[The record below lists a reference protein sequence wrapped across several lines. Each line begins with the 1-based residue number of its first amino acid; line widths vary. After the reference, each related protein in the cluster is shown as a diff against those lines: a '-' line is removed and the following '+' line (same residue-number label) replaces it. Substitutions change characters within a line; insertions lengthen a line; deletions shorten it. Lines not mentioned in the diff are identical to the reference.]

1 MTKQKLYPKPQNMH
15 RRIFASLV
23 LLLMVCSIFA
33 QSSKLS
39 PATQLLLSEYADIT
53 PKGKFKAAAVK
64 NSSHRVLTI
73 VLLNEGAEVSD
84 EIFSSLGIEVVKRR
98 GTIVFANVPVNRL
111 RALAEVEG
119 IRSIN
124 TGSKTTL
131 YNDHARQNTMADQVH
146 EMTKEN
152 SLAADVPEKFRGK
165 GVIVAVIDEE
175 IDFGHPAFRDANGK
189 SRVKQAMKVMYN
201 EKGEA
206 VSSVTINQ
214 DQIDEA
220 LSVADIP
227 AEIGHG
233 THVAGVAAGS
243 TAALPDDAPAKKLY
257 GMAPEADLLFYDG
270 YKDYTPQTLFAISN
284 AFDIADKEQRP
295 LVINMSFG
303 SISALTDG
311 TDQFSLEYA
320 ELIKQYDMAGKVICV
335 ASANNG
341 DFPTSAIFQCERPIA
356 ADGDWTLQKKI
367 ACAPS
372 GEPDQI
378 EDIPFPVYTL
388 WDDISFYSSD
398 AREFAVKYDFVN
410 HETKEIIASTPL
422 MTPDYLQQLQGKP
435 IVLEGEGGENGDYT
449 VVMGH
454 SSMLSAAN
462 RLYHSIS
469 LAQAMF
475 AVPVRMVANIYTK
488 ETGMTINTAVESTC
502 LLEVLDDTE
511 GIYAEPDFD
520 GSMNEY
526 GSTENV
532 ISVGSYQSH
541 ENFVNYMGVIGKMYD
556 VPAGTVSPY
565 SSYRTE
571 KYGLPGPYIIAP
583 GGHIISAYHHNI
595 KDPETEGLTD
605 ETSCVTEYNGV
616 EYLWGHMSGTS
627 MASPAAAGIIALWLQ
642 ADPTLTTADVRK
654 VLKESADYDK
664 FCEAE
669 PARVG
674 VGKINALRGLEYILS
689 TSGIKTVGISSNN
702 HTTKR
707 LDSRGNIVIEK
718 NGQLYNVMGVK
729 VCKD

>member
-1 MTKQKLYPKPQNMH
+1 MAKQKLYPKSQNMH
-15 RRIFASLV
+15 KRIFASLV
-23 LLLMVCSIFA
+23 LLMMVCCVFA

-39 PATQLLLSEYADIT
+39 PATQLLLSEYADVT

-64 NSSHRVLTI
+64 DSSHRVLTI
-73 VLLNEGAEVSD
+73 VLLNEGADVSD
-84 EIFSSLGIEVVKRR
+84 ETFSSLGIEVVKRR
-98 GTIVFANVPVNRL
+98 GTVVFANVPVNRL
-111 RALAEVEG
+111 VALADVEG

-124 TGSKTTL
+124 AGGKTTT
-131 YNDHARQNTMADQVH
+131 YNDHARQNTMVDQVH

-152 SLAADVPEKFRGK
+152 SSVADVSEKFRGK
-165 GVIVAVIDEE
+165 GVLVAVIDAE
-175 IDFGHPAFRDANGK
+175 IDFGHPAFRDADGK
-189 SRVKQAMKVMYN
+189 SRVKKAMKVEFDDYGKVVH
-201 EKGEA
+201 E
-206 VSSVTINQ
+206 VTINQ
-214 DQIDEA
+214 DQIDES
-220 LSVADIP
+220 LEVADIP
-227 AEIGHG
+227 AEVGHG
-233 THVAGVAAGS
+233 THVAGIAAGS
-243 TAALPDDAPAKKLY
+243 TAALADDDPAKKLY
-257 GMAPEADLLFYDG
+257 GMAPEADLLFYEG
-270 YKDYTPQTLFAISN
+270 YKDFTPQTLFAISD

-311 TDQFSLEYA
+311 TDDFSMGYA

-341 DFPTSAIFQCERPIA
+341 DYPTAAIFQCERPIA

-422 MTPDYLQQLQGKP
+422 LTLDYIEQLHGQP
-435 IVLEGEGGENGDYT
+435 LALEAEGGENGDYT
-449 VVMGH
+449 VVMGCATQ
-454 SSMLSAAN
+454 LSAAN
-462 RLYHSIS
+462 RLYHSIT
-469 LAQAMF
+469 LGQAMF

-502 LLEVLDDTE
+502 LLEILDDTE

-520 GSMNEY
+520 GSLNEY
-526 GSTENV
+526 ASTENV

-541 ENFVNYMGVIGKMYD
+541 ENFINYMGEVNKQYD
-556 VPAGTVSPY
+556 QPVGAISPF

-583 GGHIISAYHHNI
+583 GCHIISAYHHNL
-595 KDPETEGLTD
+595 KDPETDELTD
-605 ETSCVTEYNGV
+605 EAFSVTNYNGV
-616 EYLWGHMSGTS
+616 DYQWGHMAGTS

-642 ADPTLTTADVRK
+642 ADPTLTVADVRK

-689 TSGIKTVGISSNN
+689 TSGIKTVGADSNC
-702 HTTKR
+702 HATKR

-718 NGQLYNVMGVK
+718 NGQLYNVVGTRIAQ
-729 VCKD
+729 